1 MKYTILFLGFLF
13 TSCTSK
19 SASEI
24 NKHINNVYD
33 SIEAVVIKINES
45 DSLREKYKNTLNK
58 CDSIYKN
65 ITTNADSIIV
75 NSKIVFNEI
84 KENNKNILNKI
95 KNLND

>member
-1 MKYTILFLGFLF
+1 MKYTLLLLVFLF
-13 TSCTSK
+13 TSCTSD

-24 NKHINNVYD
+24 NKHINKVYD
-33 SIEAVVIKINES
+33 SIEAVVIKINEC
-45 DSLREKYKNTLNK
+45 DSLKEKYKNTLNK

-75 NSKIVFNEI
+75 NSKIVINEI

>member
-13 TSCTSK
+13 TSCTSE

>member
-13 TSCTSK
+13 ISCTSE

-65 ITTNADSIIV
+65 ITINADSIIV